1 MTIRLGSRGGEISDL
16 RIASGFGHQILIYSD
31 LLMWEIIATHGSV
44 WLMIEVHWPGVMETA
59 LFAPGRSACD
69 IEDELYGRPE

>member
-1 MTIRLGSRGGEISDL
+1 
-16 RIASGFGHQILIYSD
+16 
-31 LLMWEIIATHGSV
+31 MWEIIATHGSV